1 MTTIKTVADR
11 AGVSTATVSRVLS
24 MPDVVQPATRA
35 RVREAIEA
43 LGYAPNHA
51 AKSLRMLRTCK
62 IIVMVPDVSNPFFS
76 EVLRGAED
84 AAQGLG
90 YAVLLGDTRDDA
102 AREDQFAAMLGRK
115 EADGLIF
122 LGHRMPASLAR
133 MVRERGSAAPLVN
146 ACDVDPAR
154 GIASVRIDNAAA
166 SAEAMA
172 LLRSMGH
179 RRVGV
184 IAGPPESPITIDRLR
199 GVRGVG
205 GVELVIDQADYSIEQ
220 GARVAARML
229 ARADRP
235 SAIFCF
241 SDEMALGAMTAARA
255 AGLRCPADLS
265 IVGFDDVR
273 YARHLDPALTT
284 VRQPMAQIGAEAV
297 KLLMGILDGGA
308 AGVERVTLEHELVV
322 RGSTGPAPF

>member
-1 MTTIKTVADR
+1 MTTIKTVAER

-24 MPDVVQPATRA
+24 MPDVVQPATRE

-51 AKSLRMLRTCK
+51 AKSLRMLRTMK

-90 YAVLLGDTRDDA
+90 YAVLLGDTRGDA

-122 LGHRMPASLAR
+122 LGHRMPGSLAR
-133 MVRERGSAAPLVN
+133 MVRERASAAPIVN

-154 GIASVRIDNAAA
+154 EIASVRIDNAAA
-166 SAEAMA
+166 SAEAVA

-179 RRVGV
+179 RRIGV
-184 IAGPPESPITIDRLR
+184 ISGPAESPISIERLR
-199 GVRGVG
+199 GARSVD
-205 GVELVIDQADYSIEQ
+205 GVELVVEQADYSIEQ
-220 GARVAARML
+220 GERVAARML
-229 ARADRP
+229 ASADRP
-235 SAIFCF
+235 TAIFCF
-241 SDEMALGAMTAARA
+241 SDEMALGALAAARA

-273 YARHLDPALTT
+273 YARYLDPALTT
-284 VRQPMAQIGAEAV
+284 VRQPMAQIGRQAV
-297 KLLMGILDGGA
+297 ALLMGILDGGGGA
-308 AGVERVTLEHELVV
+308 ERVTLAHELVV
-322 RGSTGPAPF
+322 RASTGPAAI